1 MLKVA
6 RREKELVVEEL
17 TEKLEDSKS
26 AILTDYRGLNVEEMT
41 ELRNKLRDAGVE
53 YKVVKNTL
61 AYLAAKNAE
70 CEEVEE
76 YLVGPTAIAFGL
88 EDPVAPAQVL
98 SDFAEEHEDLEIKS
112 GVIEGSIID
121 AEEVESLADIPA
133 REVLLGQIAQGMK
146 SPISG
151 LVYCLKEPLNK
162 LVRTLN
168 AVKEEKEEQ

>member
-1 MLKVA
+1 MA
-6 RREKELVVEEL
+6 RREKELIVEEL

-41 ELRNKLRDAGVE
+41 QLRTKLRDAGVE

-61 AYLAAKNAE
+61 AYLAAKEAG
-70 CEEVEE
+70 CEEIEE
-76 YLVGPTAIAFGL
+76 YLVGPTAIAFGV

-98 SDFAEEHEDLEIKS
+98 SDFADEHEDLNIKS

-121 AEEVESLADIPA
+121 AQEVESLADIPD
-133 REVLLGQIAQGMK
+133 RKVLLGQVAQGMK
-146 SPISG
+146 APISG
-151 LVYCLKEPLNK
+151 LVHCLRDPLNK

-168 AVKEEKEEQ
+168 AVKENKEEQ